1 MINALGA
8 FIGMMIAA
16 LWRGCALHGR
26 AGLPQ

>member
-1 MINALGA
+1 MLNALTA
-8 FIGMMIAA
+8 FIVMLASA